1 MGLWQKLT
9 NNRFFKSIYR
19 EGYPDTDRKRV
30 MVVINSLALH
40 LHPVRIPKK
49 ALRVSYTWGLGG
61 LSVWMFVILTITGV
75 FLMFYYIP
83 SVKDAWWSII
93 NINTSVYF
101 GSFMRNMHR
110 WAAHAMVILVLLHM
124 TRVFYTGSYKPP
136 REFNWVLGVVLLTV
150 TFLLSFTGYLLPW
163 DQLAYWAITVGAQM
177 GGSTPIIGK
186 QINVALLGGHQIGQP
201 TLIRWYTLHVI
212 FLPLIMIVLVS
223 MHFWRVRKDGN
234 ISTPVY
240 AAPPEEEEV
249 QELPAARADA
259 QEEAEAAA
267 PEGGDEEPEPES

>member
-1 MGLWQKLT
+1 MGLREKLT

-30 MVVINSLALH
+30 LVIINSLALH

-49 ALRVSYTWGLGG
+49 ALKVSYTWGLGG
-61 LSVWMFVILTITGV
+61 LSIWMFVILTITGV

-93 NINTSVYF
+93 NINTNVYF
-101 GSFMRNMHR
+101 GAFMRNMHR

-163 DQLAYWAITVGAQM
+163 DQLAYWAITVGAEM
-177 GGSTPIIGK
+177 GGSTPLIGK
-186 QINVALLGGHQIGQP
+186 QINVALLGGYQIGQS

-212 FLPLIMIVLVS
+212 FLPLTLIVLVS

-240 AAPPEEEEV
+240 PAPVEATAGSPADGDGAPEPSDEAA
-249 QELPAARADA
+249 
-259 QEEAEAAA
+259 EEASGEA
-267 PEGGDEEPEPES
+267 EEQAES